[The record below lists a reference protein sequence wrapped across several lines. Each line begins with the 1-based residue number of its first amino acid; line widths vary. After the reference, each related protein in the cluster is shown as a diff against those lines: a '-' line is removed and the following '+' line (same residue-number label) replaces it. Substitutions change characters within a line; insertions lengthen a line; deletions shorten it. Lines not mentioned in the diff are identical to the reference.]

1 MRMCFILFEQ
11 INPNGVVDLKLEVD
25 TSPPIQ
31 PPRAQFYTDTNEK
44 GLKLNLFKISF
55 YYLFKNN

>member
-1 MRMCFILFEQ
+1 MISKKSFILFKQ

-31 PPRAQFYTDTNEK
+31 PPRAQFYVDTNEK
-44 GLKLNLFKISF
+44 ELKLK
-55 YYLFKNN
+55 